1 MRLAGYDWVPE
12 TKLKRSLQKSWQRG
26 RAGRSQKTSAG
37 YLTSSDP
44 ELVHL
49 QPDSSNSS
57 VSDRPAWTEEVSG
70 VVIGYCIYEI
80 LP

>member
-12 TKLKRSLQKSWQRG
+12 TKLKRSLQGVVAKRQSWEESKKQN
-26 RAGRSQKTSAG
+26 QKNHLLVTSLHA
-37 YLTSSDP
+37 TRRWFTC
-44 ELVHL
+44 
-49 QPDSSNSS
+49 S

-70 VVIGYCIYEI
+70 VVIGYCIYER